1 VRRRRGRAL
10 AAHASSTR
18 SRGTDRARRARRT
31 PDARTSWPLAS
42 RAVARVGPPDW
53 PGGDEAWRAF
63 RAKEPVNA
71 HSHLIQVLMGTSES
85 IPVSAGLL
93 KIGRY
98 QNVIVI
104 DADGPIDGP
113 NKKRTIAV
121 QVMGASA

>member
-1 VRRRRGRAL
+1 VRRVARA
-10 AAHASSTR
+10 S
-18 SRGTDRARRARRT
+18 
-31 PDARTSWPLAS
+31 DAPAS
-42 RAVARVGPPDW
+42 RPLLPRPVARVGPPDW

-85 IPVSAGLL
+85 IPIVDHVL
-93 KIGRY
+93 KIGKY

-121 QVMGASA
+121 QVMGASS

>member
-1 VRRRRGRAL
+1 MRR
-10 AAHASSTR
+10 
-18 SRGTDRARRARRT
+18 
-31 PDARTSWPLAS
+31 
-42 RAVARVGPPDW
+42 VARAGPPDW

-93 KIGRY
+93 KIGKY

-113 NKKRTIAV
+113 PKKRTIAV